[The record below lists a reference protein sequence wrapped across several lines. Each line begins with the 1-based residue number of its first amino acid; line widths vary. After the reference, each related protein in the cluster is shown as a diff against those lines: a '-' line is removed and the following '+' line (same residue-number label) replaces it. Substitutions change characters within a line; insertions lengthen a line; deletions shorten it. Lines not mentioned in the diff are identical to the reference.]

1 MSEAFRLGI
10 AGLGTVGTGVLRL
23 LEEHAALLEARAGR
37 PIEVVAVSARDAS
50 RDRGID
56 LSPYTW
62 CDDPVALAQ
71 VDGLDAVVEV
81 IGGTNGP
88 ALDLAKASLARG
100 LPVITAN
107 KAMIAEH
114 GYALAEQAEANGA
127 ALAFEAAV
135 CAGTP
140 ILQTLRDGLVGN
152 RVDRVEGILNGTSN
166 YILSAMERQGQDFAE
181 VLAEAQRLGY
191 AEADPALD
199 VDGGDA
205 AHKLA
210 ILAALAFGVRP
221 RFDEVEIEGIRD
233 IRAADIVQAERLG
246 YSVRLVAMADLSRS
260 DGEPARL
267 LQRVRP
273 CLLPEGHPLADIDG
287 PTNAV
292 LAQGD
297 YAGPILI
304 QGAGAGSES
313 TASAIVADVVAVARG
328 QARPAFAV
336 PATTLATTQCADS
349 GSRETRYYLR
359 FVVADRPGVLAEV
372 AAAMRDAR
380 VSIQSL
386 IQEGESAAE
395 SAAEGGTAGDAGIMI
410 ALVTHRAPAR
420 NVRDALARLKG
431 SASIVEPPLSMPI
444 LMN

>member
-23 LEEHAALLEARAGR
+23 LADNADLLHMRAGR
-37 PIEVVAVSARDAS
+37 PIEVAAVSARDRS

-56 LSPYTW
+56 LAPYTW
-62 CDDPVALAQ
+62 CDDPVALAEAE
-71 VDGLDAVVEV
+71 GLDAVVEV
-81 IGGTNGP
+81 IGGSEGP
-88 ALDLAKASLARG
+88 ALTLAERALGRG
-100 LPVITAN
+100 RSVVTAN

-114 GYALAEQAEANGA
+114 GFTLAQTAEDNGA
-127 ALAFEAAV
+127 TLLFEAAV

-140 ILQTLRDGLVGN
+140 ILQTLREGLVGN
-152 RVDRVEGILNGTSN
+152 RIDRIEGILNGTSN
-166 YILSAMERQGQDFAE
+166 YILSAMERQGEDFDA
-181 VLAEAQRLGY
+181 VLSEAQRLGY
-191 AEADPALD
+191 AEADPTLD
-199 VDGGDA
+199 VGGGDA

-210 ILAALAFGVRP
+210 ILAALGFGVRP
-221 RFDEVEIEGIRD
+221 HFGEVEVEGIQD

-246 YSVRLVAMADLSRS
+246 YSVRLVAMADLERE
-260 DGEPARL
+260 DGVPARL

-273 CLLPEGHPLADIDG
+273 CLLPADHPLAAIDG

-292 LAQGD
+292 LAQSD

-313 TASAIVADVVAVARG
+313 TASAIVADVVALARG
-328 QARPAFAV
+328 DARPAFGV
-336 PATTLATTQCADS
+336 PTPSLVQTACADS
-349 GSRETRYYLR
+349 GEREARYYLR
-359 FVVADRPGVLAEV
+359 FVVADRPGVLAEL

-386 IQEGESAAE
+386 IQEGESVGPE
-395 SAAEGGTAGDAGIMI
+395 EAGITI

-420 NVRDALARLKG
+420 NIRDARERLKG
-431 SASIVEPPLSMPI
+431 SPSIVEPPLAMPI
-444 LMN
+444 LMD